1 MAFLLRVQLPDVP
14 GSLGAVASALGSAG
28 ADIEAI
34 EIVEHRPDG
43 TAIDDVLLELL
54 PSVLPDA
61 LVSACH
67 RLDGVR
73 VLWISRYTAR
83 ASLRMD
89 LEAVEA
95 MTQDPSKATVRLVEL
110 LPLTFRSDWA
120 MAVRRRAGGGGKPV
134 PEVVVATPTAPDLP
148 GDVDDWFAS
157 EVPCLLAAHPSWA
170 DTVLAAAPANGL
182 VLVFGRRGGPEILA
196 SELARFGHLSAL
208 ATTIAAAA
216 AADPATS

>member
-14 GSLGAVASALGSAG
+14 GSLGAVASVLGSAG

-34 EIVEHRPDG
+34 EIVEHRADG
-43 TAIDDVLLELL
+43 TAVDDVLLELP
-54 PSVLPDA
+54 PSVLPDS

-95 MTQDPSKATVRLVEL
+95 MTQDPSKAMVKLVEM

-120 MAVRRRAGGGGKPV
+120 MAVRRRAGDRSRPV
-134 PEVVVATPTAPDLP
+134 SEIVAATPTAPDLP
-148 GDVDDWFAS
+148 ADVDDWFAS
-157 EVPCLLAAHPSWA
+157 DVPCLLTAHPSWA

-182 VLVFGRRGGPEILA
+182 LLVFGRRGGPEILA

-216 AADPATS
+216 AADPAPS